1 MSDRKKDWSEVFEA
15 QRSIIAMLVDTLRE
29 IKRNNQ
35 HYNFGS
41 KLVRIVDGALNK
53 LPEDF
58 R

>member
-29 IKRNNQ
+29 IKRTNQ